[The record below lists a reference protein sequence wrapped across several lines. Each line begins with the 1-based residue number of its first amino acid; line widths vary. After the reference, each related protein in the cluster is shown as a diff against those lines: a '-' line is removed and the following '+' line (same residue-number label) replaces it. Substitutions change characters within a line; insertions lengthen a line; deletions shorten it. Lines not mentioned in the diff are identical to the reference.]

1 MLGEE
6 NGDFPALLSAGPF
19 VSCAC
24 PGMNMPCCS
33 VTSVQVLP
41 IMLRAFPDFI
51 FLSRP
56 AGQMNSGGRAPKKGM
71 CHCSSGSIHL
81 LSCSLCRKQLVLAC
95 HPVTKAACSAT
106 CRTCFPGLREHPAPV
121 SAWLPR
127 AWQRVRGEQQSIR
140 LWLLVPSHALQIG
153 SGMCSHVAQQWL
165 RHSLTAMLWQSLG
178 GGC

>member
-33 VTSVQVLP
+33 VSSVQVLP

-71 CHCSSGSIHL
+71 CHCSSDSIHL
-81 LSCSLCRKQLVLAC
+81 LSCSPCRKQLVLAC
-95 HPVTKAACSAT
+95 HPATKAVCSAT
-106 CRTCFPGLREHPAPV
+106 CRTCFPGHRCVHGCPGLGRGSEV
-121 SAWLPR
+121 SSR
-127 AWQRVRGEQQSIR
+127 ASDFGSWCCLMLCRSG
-140 LWLLVPSHALQIG
+140 LACAHTLLN
-153 SGMCSHVAQQWL
+153 SGCATVSQPCCGRA
-165 RHSLTAMLWQSLG
+165 
-178 GGC
+178 